1 MPSLNEIKSVIRKII
16 SIDELRE
23 NICFFGGATPYLICQ
38 EESGRDHSDI
48 DILVN
53 EEYMEEIRDLLKL
66 YNIYLPEKDSLN
78 LDLGEDYGVKTFING
93 VYVEFEPMKNE
104 NNCLIRKSFSPRRNL
119 VGIEEMSYEDISDVI
134 VPIDF
139 EGKKIYV
146 ETLEL
151 IRADKSTY
159 QREKDKADIEFI
171 DKHGIDREKYQRV
184 KKGLE
189 ESKQTLSSY
198 ESSIVK

>member
-1 MPSLNEIKSVIRKII
+1 MKKAISLILSLCLVL
-16 SIDELRE
+16 SAFTAVPLTV
-23 NICFFGGATPYLICQ
+23 FA
-38 EESGRDHSDI
+38 EE
-48 DILVN
+48 
-53 EEYMEEIRDLLKL
+53 EPDLSKC
-66 YNIYLPEKDSLN
+66 IMFDASTT
-78 LDLGEDYGVKTFING
+78 GV
-93 VYVEFEPMKNE
+93 
-104 NNCLIRKSFSPRRNL
+104 
-119 VGIEEMSYEDISDVI
+119 EDISDVI